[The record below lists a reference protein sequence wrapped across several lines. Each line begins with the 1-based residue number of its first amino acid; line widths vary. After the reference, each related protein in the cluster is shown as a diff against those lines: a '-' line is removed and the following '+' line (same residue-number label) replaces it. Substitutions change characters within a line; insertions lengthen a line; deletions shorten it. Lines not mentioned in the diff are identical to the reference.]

1 MVQRGEAV
9 HRVAAGQVGRRGGS
23 ERRQRPPVVRDLARD
38 ELTADRAER
47 DEGEVPRQ
55 PRVGPVPAGQLD
67 DVGID
72 LLHVHDL
79 GDAVEVV
86 EVQIPGLATAE
97 HQDARFQF
105 PGRGQIAGIGDDL
118 GHPTQACRRRE
129 VGIRRH
135 QHRDSAQPRQRG
147 DGDQR
152 AGPGFHQHADART
165 LTHSHLDEAAH
176 HVVDATVHR
185 LVGVHPSV
193 EEQRLTLR
201 GLVRLL
207 THDAPQRNPGVVVD
221 LSQAGQPRQ
230 RAGGLHRERARGL
243 VRRDERVG
251 RRPGQAER
259 HLGGRGPAVG
269 QAGRQRHPA
278 LAGFGCLQGHRADTL
293 GHRAALVEPA
303 HPGSHRRPRL
313 RGRLRPHNEPEMTGA
328 DEKFVHIGVGGGTFD
343 AAYRGRLTDVVDLSD
358 DGQHR
363 TADVG
368 QRHQIP
374 VDRETAGHH
383 PVVGDELF
391 QQLGDRRPRPCD
403 PPLGGQ
409 EPALLFAGQQRL
421 AVVELTQEIQPRLCG
436 LDRVEHLEPGPGQPA
451 GDVDAA
457 EHVIGHEVRGRRR
470 QARRQVHRHRGQRVH
485 RRSEA
490 DDAGQVL
497 GAAVGRRLV
506 GEHPALRVAGEVH
519 IATGHRLDR
528 VDRLAEGHH
537 VIGEV
542 ALHPAL
548 DLVR

>member
-1 MVQRGEAV
+1 
-9 HRVAAGQVGRRGGS
+9 
-23 ERRQRPPVVRDLARD
+23 
-38 ELTADRAER
+38 
-47 DEGEVPRQ
+47 
-55 PRVGPVPAGQLD
+55 
-67 DVGID
+67 
-72 LLHVHDL
+72 
-79 GDAVEVV
+79 
-86 EVQIPGLATAE
+86 
-97 HQDARFQF
+97 
-105 PGRGQIAGIGDDL
+105 
-118 GHPTQACRRRE
+118 
-129 VGIRRH
+129 
-135 QHRDSAQPRQRG
+135 
-147 DGDQR
+147 
-152 AGPGFHQHADART
+152 
-165 LTHSHLDEAAH
+165 
-176 HVVDATVHR
+176 
-185 LVGVHPSV
+185 
-193 EEQRLTLR
+193 
-201 GLVRLL
+201 
-207 THDAPQRNPGVVVD
+207 
-221 LSQAGQPRQ
+221 
-230 RAGGLHRERARGL
+230 
-243 VRRDERVG
+243 
-251 RRPGQAER
+251 
-259 HLGGRGPAVG
+259 
-269 QAGRQRHPA
+269 
-278 LAGFGCLQGHRADTL
+278 
-293 GHRAALVEPA
+293 
-303 HPGSHRRPRL
+303 
-313 RGRLRPHNEPEMTGA
+313 MTGA
-328 DEKFVHIGVGGGTFD
+328 DEEFVHIGVGGGTFD